1 MKRGVIGIYIIKNI
15 ADGKVYIGQSVDVEY
30 RICNHFSKLKWNRH
44 DNEHMQRAYNKS
56 PSAFTWELLCEC
68 AEAEL
73 DEKEIQFIRD
83 YKSADPKYGY
93 NKSYGGQQEH
103 RATEETRRKM
113 SETKKGKKFTPE
125 HCAKIGIANTK
136 RRLSEETKK
145 KISIKRG
152 KPVLQLDM
160 DGKVIGKYISI
171 KEAAEAVGLKSRN
184 SIRNVLIG
192 KAKQSAGFMWK
203 YE

>member
-15 ADGKVYIGQSVDVEY
+15 EDGKVYIGQSVDVEY

-56 PSAFTWELLCEC
+56 PYAFTWELLCEC
-68 AEAEL
+68 DETEL
-73 DEKEIQFIRD
+73 DEKEIQFILD

-103 RATEETRRKM
+103 RATEETKRKM

-125 HCAKIGIANTK
+125 HCAKIGLANTK

-152 KPVLQLDM
+152 KAVLQLDM
-160 DGKVIGKYISI
+160 DGNVIGKYISI

-184 SIRNVLIG
+184 SIRNVLNG
-192 KAKQSAGFMWK
+192 KAKQSAGYMWK